1 MKQHSLIKLTLLAL
15 LPFTLYALEG
25 KIDMHGGKESK
36 LPTTVPVKKMEIF
49 HAKVLSITPVMGYK
63 YLKVDENGTQRWVA
77 IASAPVKVGDT
88 IGYDKR
94 TVMHDFKSKALGKT
108 FKEIIFAND
117 VYLPTKA
124 SAPGSL
130 KSMLGLDQD
139 PHAHIGTGISPQPKE
154 NEKPARPFVKKDLYT
169 VAEVHMWRKSL
180 KNKTVK
186 VKGKIYKVSRNI
198 MKRDWVHL
206 GDGTGNEKK
215 LTDDLV
221 FTAVNVPFKAGDEVI
236 ASGKVTVD
244 KDFGYGYFY
253 PVIIEDA
260 TFKAAN

>member
-1 MKQHSLIKLTLLAL
+1 MKKTLLLTTAL
-15 LPFTLYALEG
+15 LFGSLYAAEG
-25 KIDMHGGKESK
+25 KIDMHGKETPQKAALSYGKVVE
-36 LPTTVPVKKMEIF
+36 
-49 HAKVLSITPVMGYK
+49 ITPVMGYK
-63 YLKVDENGTQRWVA
+63 YLKVDENGTTRWVA
-77 IASAPVKVGDT
+77 IASAPVNVGDT

-94 TVMHDFKSKALGKT
+94 TVMKDFKSKALGKT

-117 VYLPTKA
+117 LYLPQKA

-130 KSMLGLDQD
+130 KSMLGLDKKD
-139 PHAHIGTGISPQPKE
+139 PHAGMGTKHPSPSDE
-154 NEKPARPFVKKDLYT
+154 EEKPAKPFVKKTQYS
-169 VAEVHMWRKSL
+169 VEEVYMWRKSL
-180 KNKTVK
+180 QGKRVK

-221 FTAVNVPFKAGDEVI
+221 FTAVNAPVKAGDEVV

-253 PVIIEDA
+253 KVIMEDA
-260 TFKAAN
+260 SFQPVK

>member
-1 MKQHSLIKLTLLAL
+1 MKQILFTTLAL
-15 LPFTLYALEG
+15 LLTLSFANASGDTENKSDIHSKQENKKT
-25 KIDMHGGKESK
+25 KIHYG
-36 LPTTVPVKKMEIF
+36 
-49 HAKVLSITPVMGYK
+49 KVLEITPVMGYK
-63 YLKVDENGTQRWVA
+63 YLKVDENGTHRWVA
-77 IASAPVKVGDT
+77 IASAPVEVGDT
-88 IGYDKR
+88 VGYDTR
-94 TVMHDFKSKALGKT
+94 TVMQDFKSKALGKT

-117 VYLPTKA
+117 VYLPQKA

-130 KSMLGLDQD
+130 KSMLGLDKKD
-139 PHAHIGTGISPQPKE
+139 PHAHIGTGISPEPTE
-154 NEKPARPFVKKDLYT
+154 NQKPAKPFVKKDLYT
-169 VAEVHMWRKSL
+169 VEEVHMWCNAL
-180 KNKTVK
+180 KDKTVK

-206 GDGTGNEKK
+206 GDGTGNEKE

>member
-1 MKQHSLIKLTLLAL
+1 MKKIILSLTAL
-15 LPFTLYALEG
+15 LLSFGYGAQG
-25 KIDMHGGKESK
+25 KIDMHGKEQTQKAAISYG
-36 LPTTVPVKKMEIF
+36 
-49 HAKVLSITPVMGYK
+49 KVLEITPVMGYK

-94 TVMHDFKSKALGKT
+94 TVMKDFKSKALGKT

-117 VYLPTKA
+117 VYLPQKA
-124 SAPGSL
+124 TAPGSL
-130 KSMLGLDQD
+130 KSMLGLDKKD
-139 PHAHIGTGISPQPKE
+139 PHAGLGIKQAPQADE
-154 NEKPARPFVKKDLYT
+154 EEKPAKPFVQKSQYT
-169 VAEVHMWRKSL
+169 VEEVHMWRKSL
-180 KNKTVK
+180 SGKRVK

-198 MKRDWVHL
+198 MKRDWIHL

-221 FTAVNVPFKAGDEVI
+221 FTAVKAPVKAGDEVI
-236 ASGKVTVD
+236 ATGKVTVD

-253 PVIIEDA
+253 RVIMEDA
-260 TFKAAN
+260 SFEPVK